1 MAARNRIRTVLTL
14 SSMVILA
21 LAVVQVQAGTV
32 TGLNGK
38 FQLYK
43 PGTGYTVS
51 AMFGEGNN
59 YAKGVG
65 DNLTVLGDGFAEYG
79 DGTTGGFVDCPG

>member
-32 TGLNGK
+32 EVPNGN

-43 PGTGYTVS
+43 PGTG
-51 AMFGEGNN
+51 
-59 YAKGVG
+59 
-65 DNLTVLGDGFAEYG
+65 
-79 DGTTGGFVDCPG
+79 